1 MALTTKENYDNE
13 FIESFLEEIEAN
25 FKYCS
30 EQWEAIKNV
39 KITGLWCPISDEQFE
54 ILKQKEVR
62 EELNRRS
69 KNFIIDDIA
78 FLDTDNRPLFYVTTH
93 EGFSMI
99 HPDVLD
105 VDISWIK
112 SGY

>member
-1 MALTTKENYDNE
+1 MALKTRQKENYNE
-13 FIESFLEEIEAN
+13 FIEAFLEELEAN
-25 FKYCS
+25 FKHWS

-39 KITGLWCPISDEQFE
+39 KITGLWCPISDMKFE

-78 FLDTDNRPLFYVTTH
+78 FREEFEKLADGL
-93 EGFSMI
+93 I
-99 HPDVLD
+99 HVSLKDAE
-105 VDISWIK
+105 SYYGK
-112 SGY
+112 R

>member
-1 MALTTKENYDNE
+1 MALKTRQKENYNE
-13 FIESFLEEIEAN
+13 FIESFLEELEAN
-25 FKYCS
+25 FKHWS

-78 FLDTDNRPLFYVTTH
+78 FL
-93 EGFSMI
+93 EGFEKIADGSI
-99 HPDVLD
+99 HVSLKDAE
-105 VDISWIK
+105 SYYGK
-112 SGY
+112 R

>member
-13 FIESFLEEIEAN
+13 FIESFLEELEAN
-25 FKYCS
+25 FKYWS

-78 FLDTDNRPLFYVTTH
+78 FL
-93 EGFSMI
+93 EGFEKIADGSI
-99 HPDVLD
+99 HVSLKDAE
-105 VDISWIK
+105 SYYGK
-112 SGY
+112 R